1 VCGRVG
7 RRGWLPGTPEESF
20 EELER
25 DAHAGRTVKFDLRC
39 SADEKLRWAEAASTL
54 GLSVSAFVRD
64 VANQAADECSRA
76 SRSARAEPPAICE

>member
-54 GLSVSAFVRD
+54 GLSVREPARRRLPTGEEHRQAFT
-64 VANQAADECSRA
+64 
-76 SRSARAEPPAICE
+76 